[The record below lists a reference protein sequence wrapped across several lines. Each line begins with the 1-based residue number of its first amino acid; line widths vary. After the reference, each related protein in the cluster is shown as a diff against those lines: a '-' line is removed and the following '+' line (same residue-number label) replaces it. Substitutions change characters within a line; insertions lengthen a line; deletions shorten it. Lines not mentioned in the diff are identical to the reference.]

1 MAFLPH
7 RGLAMGLLD
16 KRTNRFMRI
25 LFIHS
30 DNIKYEFLSKT
41 KMAEENILPKDAMQ
55 DVLGVRCDESM
66 EKKVRE
72 VAVEWVSYTIVI
84 GDGAIESGKYYGS
97 IRSTSQSNK
106 PFKITL
112 SLEKLI
118 TDVRAEVGDMPHRPI
133 YTPKLMNKRARYY

>member
-1 MAFLPH
+1 
-7 RGLAMGLLD
+7 
-16 KRTNRFMRI
+16 MRI

-55 DVLGVRCDESM
+55 DVLGVRCDINDRDESM
-66 EKKVRE
+66 GKKVRE
-72 VAVEWVSYTIVI
+72 AAVEWVSYTIVI

-112 SLEKLI
+112 SLEKLV